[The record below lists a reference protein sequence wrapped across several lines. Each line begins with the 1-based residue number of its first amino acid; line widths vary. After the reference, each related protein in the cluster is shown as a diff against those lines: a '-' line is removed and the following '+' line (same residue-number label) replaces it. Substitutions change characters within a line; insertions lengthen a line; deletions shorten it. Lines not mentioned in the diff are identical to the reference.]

1 MTRPQGFIRNSGIQW
16 QEELFQPFTRSCH
29 IPPSAL
35 PYHLSSP
42 GLGVKLLELED
53 EHSSMPPENYTHK
66 PAADFSPPNKL
77 NQLTGASQDHWD
89 WHKNKVGPHSQNSG
103 KQDSSLL
110 LLAVSSPAMH
120 EVTSQEVQNINSFQ
134 SHLDCVQGFYYSQQA
149 DRQYIYKN

>member
-103 KQDSSLL
+103 KQDSWFLPPPPGSVKPSNAWSHIPGGSKHKQLPVPSGLCPGLL
-110 LLAVSSPAMH
+110 L
-120 EVTSQEVQNINSFQ
+120 
-134 SHLDCVQGFYYSQQA
+134 
-149 DRQYIYKN
+149 